1 MAKKYLFELNVDTLT
16 ANHVVNPTE
25 FYSKALLSERSTAY
39 FRPFLNVNSKIKIG
53 SLEFDD
59 LITEADC
66 DFSATDSNLSA
77 KEMEPCKLG
86 IGVEIC
92 QYDLQNSFVAEY
104 MRNGNTIDFANTQG
118 LTPEFLAHYYERL
131 GAKLSD
137 NLERLTWQGDSS
149 NSGLTAYL
157 QTCDGLE
164 TKMAADTAITLT
176 VTAATISASNV
187 IAEITKVYN
196 LIPSELNK
204 DEVAIFVSSNVAQA
218 FRVAVAS
225 ASAELYVNRVPDM
238 NFIDIKLIEAK
249 GMSSDTMVASRLSN
263 FIFMTDLVSPASEL
277 ITINMKA
284 TTGDRKLRTISDFTF
299 GVDYV
304 NPEEFVTYGL

>member
-1 MAKKYLFELNVDTLT
+1 MAKKYLFELNVDTIN
-16 ANHVVNPTE
+16 AAHVVNPQE
-25 FYSKALLSERSTAY
+25 FFSKALLSERSTSL
-39 FRPFLNVNSKIKIG
+39 FRPFLNVNSKIKLG

-59 LITEADC
+59 ILQEADC
-66 DFSATDSNLSA
+66 DFAATDSNLTA

-86 IGVEIC
+86 LGVEIC

-104 MRNGNTIDFANTQG
+104 MKRGNTIDFANTAG

-131 GAKLSD
+131 GAKLND
-137 NLERLTWQGDSS
+137 NLERLTWQGDTT
-149 NSGLTAYL
+149 LTGTTYL
-157 QTCDGLE
+157 NLCDGLE
-164 TKMAADTAITLT
+164 AKLGADTGVTLT
-176 VTAATISASNV
+176 VTAATVDVSTV

-196 LIPSELNK
+196 LIPAEL
-204 DEVAIFVSSNVAQA
+204 DRSEVAIMASSDIIRA
-218 FRVAVAS
+218 FKVAVSTA
-225 ASAELYVNRVPDM
+225 AAENFVTRNPELV
-238 NFIDIKLIEAK
+238 FIDVKLVEAK
-249 GMSSDTMVASRLSN
+249 GMSAGKMVASRLSN
-263 FIFMTDLVSPASEL
+263 FIFLTDLVSPASEL